1 MGLISNRRSRLKASV
16 ALASMLAVAIS
27 PSGQAQVRKQPTPTP
42 AASEVVG
49 PLDVRVAKSEAFSRV
64 EFRWSVPTRATISR
78 DGQAILVRFNRN
90 AKPDISRL
98 RVSPP
103 PFIKTAEAKPV
114 GTGLEVRI
122 ELTDDADFISG
133 QADGGSYINIF
144 KRKDPEGKAAAT
156 EAAQLDPASDVGADG
171 AGMTRPD
178 PRPDNGIVPVSG
190 RVENGQSVLRFAW
203 KAPLG
208 AAIFRRGDALWIV
221 FDGKAQLDLSKVA
234 KSLPQVR
241 DLRAVQGD
249 DYTALRLAVP
259 QATSVNASAEGPVW
273 AIGIGPSAAAA
284 STLINVG
291 RDERA
296 VPPSLTAT
304 VAGATHVA
312 WVNDPVVGDRIG
324 VVTALAPSKGLPSRR
339 DYVEAAF
346 LRSSQGLA
354 IEPYVD
360 DLEVFVTG
368 DIVRIGRPKG
378 LALSGNV
385 AVKQIAAQS
394 GAPQPAAM
402 PALIDFKG
410 WSETGSG
417 GFLGRYHALMD
428 AATDEATKNKDGAVT
443 ARMAMARFLIGSEL
457 SYEGIGMLNLVARV
471 NQTMMGNAEFRGL
484 RGAAKVMAG
493 RYKEASTDLASPV
506 LQGDPSSALWRG
518 YVAYKQGQW
527 PEARQQFEQGMPA
540 LRLFSPTWQ
549 ARFARANAEATLAT
563 GDAEGARTLLRG
575 AQISG
580 VDIVETLKT
589 LLLQAQIF
597 EAMGDSSRAMHMFDA
612 LSRARTEEVSA
623 PALLNATRI
632 KLDRGMITPPTAAGI
647 YDGLRYRWRGDANE
661 LKTIRT
667 LGELYISLGR
677 YREALDV
684 LRSAG
689 NRQPDMPDSQAIQ
702 SQLSNAFRA
711 LFLDGDAD
719 GLEPVQALALFYD
732 FKELTPMGADG
743 DLMVRRLA
751 RRLVDVD
758 LLDQAAELLKY
769 QANERLDGVPRAV
782 VATDLALINL
792 MNRKPEQAL
801 EAINSS
807 RTTVLPTSLNA
818 ERRII
823 EAKALVA
830 VGRMD
835 HALEILE
842 NDKSADAS
850 EVRGDIAWRQRAW
863 PQVGPV
869 FEKSLGDRWKAP
881 ATPLTEEDETRL
893 LRAAI
898 GYSLAGDDASLARL
912 NQRYKPFVNGAKQ
925 ADALRVA
932 LVGLEGDTT
941 SADFAQ
947 KVSDNE
953 IFAGWVD
960 KMKQRF
966 RDRAP
971 PLTSRTAKVATPPK
985 PAA

>member
-1 MGLISNRRSRLKASV
+1 MALTSHRRSRLKASV

-27 PSGQAQVRKQPTPTP
+27 PSSVAQVRSPPTAP
-42 AASEVVG
+42 AASETVG

-103 PFIKTAEAKPV
+103 PYIKTAEAKAV

-122 ELTDDADFISG
+122 ELTDDADFVSG

-144 KRKDPEGKAAAT
+144 ERQDPEAKAAAT
-156 EAAQLDPASDVGADG
+156 EAAQLDPVSDVGADG
-171 AGMTRPD
+171 AGANRPD
-178 PRPDNGIVPVSG
+178 PRPDNGVVPVTG
-190 RVENGQSVLRFAW
+190 KVESGQSVLRFPW

-249 DYTALRLAVP
+249 DYTALRLIVP
-259 QATSVNASAEGPVW
+259 QATSVNASAEGTVW
-273 AIGIGPSAAAA
+273 AVGIGPSSTSA
-284 STLINVG
+284 STLIRVG
-291 RDERA
+291 RDERG
-296 VPPSLTAT
+296 VPPSLTAA

-312 WVNDPVVGDRIG
+312 WINDPVVGDRIG
-324 VVTALAPSKGLPSRR
+324 VITALAPAKGLPSRR

-360 DLEVFVTG
+360 DLEVFLTG

-378 LALSGNV
+378 LALSGKA

-402 PALIDFKG
+402 PALVDFTR

-417 GFLGRYHALMD
+417 GFLGRYHALMG
-428 AATDEATKNKDGAVT
+428 AATDEATKNKDGDVT

-457 SYEGIGMLNLVARV
+457 SFEGIGMLNLVAKV
-471 NQTMMGNAEFRGL
+471 NQTMMGNPEFRGL

-527 PEARQQFEQGMPA
+527 PEAREQFQQGMPA
-540 LRLFSPTWQ
+540 IRLFPPTWQ
-549 ARFARANAEATLAT
+549 ARFARANAEATLAA
-563 GDAEGARTLLRG
+563 GDVDGARTLLRG

-580 VDIVETLKT
+580 VDMVERLKT
-589 LLLQAQIF
+589 LLVQAQIF
-597 EAMGDSSRAMHMFDA
+597 EAAGDAPRAMRMFDA
-612 LSRARTEEVSA
+612 LARARTEEVSS

-769 QANERLDGVPRAV
+769 QADERLDGVPRAV

-801 EAINSS
+801 AAINSS
-807 RTTVLPTSLNA
+807 RTTVLPSSLNA

-835 HALEILE
+835 QALEILE

-850 EVRGDIAWRQRAW
+850 EVRGDVAWRQRAW

-869 FEKSLGDRWKAP
+869 FERSLGERWRTT
-881 ATPLTEEDETRL
+881 ATPLTDEDETRL

-898 GYSLAGDDASLARL
+898 GYSLAGDDVSLARL
-912 NQRYKPFVNGAKQ
+912 NQRFTPFVNGSKQ

-932 LVGLEGDTT
+932 LVGLDGDTT
-941 SADFAQ
+941 TADFAQ

-971 PLTSRTAKVATPPK
+971 PLTSRNARAAAPAR

>member
-1 MGLISNRRSRLKASV
+1 MGLGTNRRNRLKASV
-16 ALASMLAVAIS
+16 ALACMLAVAI
-27 PSGQAQVRKQPTPTP
+27 PPAGVAQVRSTAQLP
-42 AASEVVG
+42 APSDGRG

-64 EFRWSVPTRATISR
+64 EFRWSSPTRATITR
-78 DGQAILVRFNRN
+78 NGQTILVRFNRN

-103 PFIKTAEAKPV
+103 PYIKTAEAKPV
-114 GTGLEVRI
+114 GTGLEVSI
-122 ELTDDADFISG
+122 ALTDDADFISG

-144 KRKDPEGKAAAT
+144 RRADPEAKSAAT
-156 EAAQLDPASDVGADG
+156 QAAQLDLESETGPTSDAMVRA
-171 AGMTRPD
+171 D
-178 PRPDNGIVPVSG
+178 PRPDNGLVPVTG
-190 RVENGQSVLRFAW
+190 KVEKGQLVLRFPW

-208 AAIFRRGDALWIV
+208 AAVFRRGDALWIV
-221 FDGKAQLDLSKVA
+221 FDGKAQLDLSRLA
-234 KSLPQVR
+234 KSMPQVR
-241 DLRAVQGD
+241 DLRAIQGENF
-249 DYTALRLAVP
+249 TALRAVVP
-259 QATSVNASAEGPVW
+259 QAIAVNASAEGPVW
-273 AIGIGPSAAAA
+273 AINIGPSAVVAPA
-284 STLINVG
+284 LIKLA
-291 RDERA
+291 RDERSSPA
-296 VPPSLTAT
+296 SLTAA
-304 VAGATHVA
+304 VSGATQVA

-324 VVTALAPSKGLPSRR
+324 VVTALAPAKGLPSRR

-360 DLEVFVTG
+360 DLEVYATG

-378 LALSGNV
+378 LALSGQAV
-385 AVKQIAAQS
+385 VKQSSAQA
-394 GAPQPAAM
+394 GAPQPSAM
-402 PALIDFKG
+402 PALVDFNS

-428 AATDEATKNKDGAVT
+428 AATDEAIKTKDGAVT
-443 ARMAMARFLIGSEL
+443 ARMALARFLIGSGL
-457 SYEGIGMLNLVARV
+457 AYEAIGMLNLVAKA
-471 NQTMMGNAEFRGL
+471 NQTMMGNSEFRGL

-493 RYKEASTDLASPV
+493 RYKEAATDLASPV

-518 YVAYKQGQW
+518 YIAYKQGQW
-527 PEARQQFEQGMPA
+527 PEARQQFEQGRPA
-540 LRLFSPTWQ
+540 LRLFAPTWR

-563 GDAEGARTLLRG
+563 GDPVGAKAQLRD
-575 AQISG
+575 AQIG
-580 VDIVETLKT
+580 DVDIVETLKT
-589 LLLQAQIF
+589 LLVQAQIF
-597 EAMGDSSRAMHMFDA
+597 EAMGDAPRAMRMFDA
-612 LSRARTEEVSA
+612 LARARTEEVSA

-632 KLDRGMITPPTAAGI
+632 KLDKGMITPPTAAGI

-684 LRSAG
+684 LRSTG
-689 NRQPDMPDSQAIQ
+689 NRQADMPDAQQIQ
-702 SQLSNAFRA
+702 VQLSNAFKS
-711 LFLDGDAD
+711 LFLDGEAD

-732 FKELTPMGADG
+732 FKELTPLGADG

-769 QANERLDGVPRAV
+769 QAEERLDGVPRAV

-801 EAINSS
+801 AAINSS

-850 EVRGDIAWRQRAW
+850 EVRGDVAWRQRAW

-869 FEKSLGDRWKAP
+869 FERSLGDRWKTV
-881 ATPLTEEDETRL
+881 ATPLSEEDETRL

-932 LVGLEGDTT
+932 LVGLDGETT
-941 SADFAQ
+941 TADFAQ
-947 KVSDNE
+947 KASDNE

-971 PLTSRTAKVATPPK
+971 PLTSRSAKGAAPARPVA
-985 PAA
+985 

>member
-1 MGLISNRRSRLKASV
+1 MVLTSNRRSRLKASV
-16 ALASMLAVAIS
+16 ALASMLAVAIT
-27 PSGQAQVRKQPTPTP
+27 PSGVAQVRTPPATP
-42 AASEVVG
+42 SASEALG
-49 PLDVRVAKSEAFSRV
+49 PLDVRVAKNEVFSRV
-64 EFRWSVPTRATISR
+64 EFRWLVPTRATISR
-78 DGQAILVRFNRN
+78 DGQTILVRFNRN

-103 PFIKTAEAKPV
+103 PYIKTAQAKPL
-114 GTGLEVRI
+114 GSGLEVRI
-122 ELTDDADFISG
+122 ELTEDADFISG

-144 KRKDPEGKAAAT
+144 KRQNPEAKAAAT
-156 EAAQLDPASDVGADG
+156 KAAQLDPVSEIGA
-171 AGMTRPD
+171 AVANRPD
-178 PRPDNGIVPVSG
+178 PRPGNGIVPVFG
-190 RVENGQSVLRFAW
+190 RVEGGQSVLRFAW

-221 FDGKAQLDLSKVA
+221 FDRKAQLDLSKVA
-234 KSLPQVR
+234 KSLPNVR
-241 DLRAVQGD
+241 DLRAVQGET
-249 DYTALRLAVP
+249 YTALRLLVP
-259 QATSVNASAEGPVW
+259 QATLVNASAEGPVW
-273 AIGIGPSAAAA
+273 AIGIGPSSATA
-284 STLINVG
+284 STLITVG
-291 RDERA
+291 RDERG
-296 VPPSLTAT
+296 VSPSLTAA
-304 VAGATHVA
+304 VAGATGVA
-312 WVNDPVVGDRIG
+312 WINDPVVGDRIG
-324 VVTALAPSKGLPSRR
+324 VVTALAPAKGLASRR

-360 DLEVFVTG
+360 DLEVLVTG

-378 LALSGNV
+378 LALSGKA

-410 WSETGSG
+410 WSKTRSG
-417 GFLGRYHALMD
+417 GFLGRYNALME
-428 AATDEATKNKDGAVT
+428 AATDEANENKDGAVT

-457 SYEGIGMLNLVARV
+457 SFEGIGMLNLVAKV
-471 NQTMMGNAEFRGL
+471 NQTMMGNPEFRGL

-506 LQGDPSSALWRG
+506 LQGDASSSLWRG

-527 PEARQQFEQGMPA
+527 PEAREQFQQGMPA
-540 LRLFSPTWQ
+540 LKVFSPTWQ
-549 ARFARANAEATLAT
+549 ARFARANAEATLAA
-563 GDAEGARTLLRG
+563 GDVDGARTLLRG

-589 LLLQAQIF
+589 LLVQAQIF
-597 EAMGDSSRAMHMFDA
+597 EAAGDASRAMHMFDA
-612 LSRARTEEVSA
+612 LARARTEEVSA

-632 KLDRGMITPPTAAGI
+632 KLDRGTITPPTAAGI

-702 SQLSNAFRA
+702 SQLSNAFRV

-719 GLEPVQALALFYD
+719 GLEPIQALALFYD

-769 QANERLDGVPRAV
+769 QADERLDGVPRAV

-801 EAINSS
+801 AAINSS
-807 RTTVLPTSLNA
+807 RTTILPASLNA

-835 HALEILE
+835 QALEILE
-842 NDKSADAS
+842 NDKSADAN
-850 EVRGDIAWRQRAW
+850 EVRVDVLWRQRAW

-869 FEKSLGDRWKAP
+869 FERSLGDRWKVT
-881 ATPLTEEDETRL
+881 ATPLTDEDETRL

-898 GYSLAGDDASLARL
+898 GYSLAGDDVSLARL
-912 NQRYKPFVNGAKQ
+912 NQRFKPFVNGAKQ

-932 LVGLEGDTT
+932 LVGLDGDTT
-941 SADFAQ
+941 TADFAQ

-960 KMKQRF
+960 KMKKRF
-966 RDRAP
+966 RDRAA
-971 PLTSRTAKVATPPK
+971 PLTSRNPRAAAPAR

>member
-1 MGLISNRRSRLKASV
+1 MVLTPNRRSRLKASV
-16 ALASMLAVAIS
+16 ALAAMLAVAIS
-27 PSGQAQVRKQPTPTP
+27 PSGVAQVRTP
-42 AASEVVG
+42 ATPASGSQAVG

-103 PFIKTAEAKPV
+103 PYIKTAEAKAV

-144 KRKDPEGKAAAT
+144 KRQDPEAKAAAT
-156 EAAQLDPASDVGADG
+156 QAAQLDPVSEVGADG
-171 AGMTRPD
+171 AGANRPD

-190 RVENGQSVLRFAW
+190 KVESGQSVLRFPW

-249 DYTALRLAVP
+249 NYTALRLIVP
-259 QATSVNASAEGPVW
+259 QATPVNASAEGPVW
-273 AIGIGPSAAAA
+273 AVGIGPSSVAA
-284 STLINVG
+284 STLIKVG
-291 RDERA
+291 RDERG
-296 VPPSLTAT
+296 VPPSLTAA
-304 VAGATHVA
+304 VAGATHIA
-312 WVNDPVVGDRIG
+312 WINDPVVGDRIG
-324 VVTALAPSKGLPSRR
+324 VVTALAPAKGLPSRR

-360 DLEVFVTG
+360 DLEVSVTG

-378 LALSGNV
+378 LALSGKA

-402 PALIDFKG
+402 PALVDFKS

-417 GFLGRYHALMD
+417 GFLGRYHALME
-428 AATDEATKNKDGAVT
+428 AATDEATKNKDGDVT
-443 ARMAMARFLIGSEL
+443 ARMALARFLIGSDL
-457 SYEGIGMLNLVARV
+457 SFEGIGMLNLVAKV
-471 NQTMMGNAEFRGL
+471 NQTIMSNAEFRGL

-518 YVAYKQGQW
+518 YIAYKQGQW
-527 PEARQQFEQGMPA
+527 PEAREQFQQGMPA
-540 LRLFSPTWQ
+540 IRLFPPTWQ
-549 ARFARANAEATLAT
+549 ARFARANAEATLAA
-563 GDAEGARTLLRG
+563 GDVDGARTLLRG

-589 LLLQAQIF
+589 LLVQAQIF
-597 EAMGDSSRAMHMFDA
+597 EAMGDAPRAMRMFDA
-612 LSRARTEEVSA
+612 LALARTQEVSA

-667 LGELYISLGR
+667 LGALYVSLGR

-702 SQLSNAFRA
+702 SQLSNAFKA

-719 GLEPVQALALFYD
+719 GLEPIQALALFYD

-769 QANERLDGVPRAV
+769 QADERLDGVPRAV

-801 EAINSS
+801 AAINSS

-835 HALEILE
+835 QALEILE
-842 NDKSADAS
+842 NDRSADAS
-850 EVRGDIAWRQRAW
+850 EVRGDVAWRQRAW

-869 FEKSLGDRWKAP
+869 FERSLGERWKATT
-881 ATPLTEEDETRL
+881 TPLSDEDETRL

-912 NQRYKPFVNGAKQ
+912 NQRFTPFVNGSKQ

-932 LVGLEGDTT
+932 LVGLDGDTT
-941 SADFAQ
+941 AADFAQ

-971 PLTSRTAKVATPPK
+971 PLTSRNARAAAPAR

>member
-1 MGLISNRRSRLKASV
+1 MVLTSNRRSRLKASV
-16 ALASMLAVAIS
+16 ALASILAVVIS
-27 PSGQAQVRKQPTPTP
+27 PSGVAQVRRPPAAP
-42 AASEVVG
+42 AASEGVG

-78 DGQAILVRFNRN
+78 DGNAILVRFNRN

-103 PFIKTAEAKPV
+103 PYIKTAEAKLV

-122 ELTDDADFISG
+122 ELTDDADFLSG

-144 KRKDPEGKAAAT
+144 KRKDPEAKAAAT
-156 EAAQLDPASDVGADG
+156 EAAQLDPVSEVGAEG
-171 AGMTRPD
+171 AVTNRPD
-178 PRPDNGIVPVSG
+178 PRPDNGIVPVTG
-190 RVENGQSVLRFAW
+190 KVEGGQSVLRFAW

-208 AAIFRRGDALWIV
+208 AATFRRGDALWIV

-241 DLRAVQGD
+241 DLRAVQGE
-249 DYTALRLAVP
+249 DYTALRLVVP
-259 QATSVNASAEGPVW
+259 QATSVNASSEGPVW
-273 AIGIGPSAAAA
+273 AIGIGASSATA
-284 STLINVG
+284 STLIKVG
-291 RDERA
+291 RDERG

-312 WVNDPVVGDRIG
+312 WINDPVVGDRIG
-324 VVTALAPSKGLPSRR
+324 VVTALAPAKGLPSRR

-368 DIVRIGRPKG
+368 DIVRIGRPRG
-378 LALSGNV
+378 LALSGKA

-394 GAPQPAAM
+394 GAPQPASM

-428 AATDEATKNKDGAVT
+428 AATDEATKNKDGTVT
-443 ARMAMARFLIGSEL
+443 ARMAMARFLVGSEL
-457 SYEGIGMLNLVARV
+457 SYEGIGMLNLVAKV

-527 PEARQQFEQGMPA
+527 PEAREQFQQGMPA
-540 LRLFSPTWQ
+540 LKMFSPTWQ
-549 ARFARANAEATLAT
+549 ARFARADAEATLAA
-563 GDAEGARTLLRG
+563 GDVDGARSLLRG
-575 AQISG
+575 AQISD
-580 VDIVETLKT
+580 VDMVERLKT
-589 LLLQAQIF
+589 LLVQAQIF
-597 EAMGDSSRAMHMFDA
+597 EAAGDAPRAMHMFDA
-612 LSRARTEEVSA
+612 LARARTEEVSA

-632 KLDRGMITPPTAAGI
+632 KLDRGIITPPTAAGI

-719 GLEPVQALALFYD
+719 GLEPIQALALFYD

-807 RTTVLPTSLNA
+807 RTTVLPSSLNA

-850 EVRGDIAWRQRAW
+850 EVRGDVAWRQRAW

-869 FEKSLGDRWKAP
+869 FEKSLGDRWKTT
-881 ATPLTEEDETRL
+881 ATPLSEEDETRL

-898 GYSLAGDDASLARL
+898 GYSLAGDDVSLARL
-912 NQRYKPFVNGAKQ
+912 NQRFKPFVNGAKQ

-932 LVGLEGDTT
+932 LVGPDGDTT
-941 SADFAQ
+941 TADFAQ

-971 PLTSRTAKVATPPK
+971 PLTSRTAKA
-985 PAA
+985 PAAARPAA

>member
-1 MGLISNRRSRLKASV
+1 MALRSHRRSRLKASV

-27 PSGQAQVRKQPTPTP
+27 PSSVAQVRRPPTAP
-42 AASEVVG
+42 AASETVG

-78 DGQAILVRFNRN
+78 DGQAILVRFNRS

-103 PFIKTAEAKPV
+103 PYIKTAEAKAV

-122 ELTDDADFISG
+122 ELTDDADFVSG

-144 KRKDPEGKAAAT
+144 KRQDPEAKAAAT
-156 EAAQLDPASDVGADG
+156 EAAQLDPVSDVGADG
-171 AGMTRPD
+171 AGANRLD
-178 PRPDNGIVPVSG
+178 PRPDNGVVPVTG
-190 RVENGQSVLRFAW
+190 KVESGQSVLRFPW

-249 DYTALRLAVP
+249 DYTALRLVVP
-259 QATSVNASAEGPVW
+259 QATSVNASAEGTVW
-273 AIGIGPSAAAA
+273 AVGIGPSSTSA
-284 STLINVG
+284 STLIRVG
-291 RDERA
+291 RDERG
-296 VPPSLTAT
+296 VPPSLTAA

-312 WVNDPVVGDRIG
+312 WINDPVVGDRIG
-324 VVTALAPSKGLPSRR
+324 VITALAPAKGLPSRR

-360 DLEVFVTG
+360 DLEVFLTG

-378 LALSGNV
+378 LALSGKA

-402 PALIDFKG
+402 PALVDFTR

-417 GFLGRYHALMD
+417 GFLGRYHALMG
-428 AATDEATKNKDGAVT
+428 AATDEATKNKDGDVT

-457 SYEGIGMLNLVARV
+457 SFEGIGMLNLVAKV
-471 NQTMMGNAEFRGL
+471 NQTMMGNPEFRGL

-527 PEARQQFEQGMPA
+527 PEAREQFQQGMPA
-540 LRLFSPTWQ
+540 IRLFPPTWQ
-549 ARFARANAEATLAT
+549 ARFARANAEATLAA
-563 GDAEGARTLLRG
+563 GDVDGARTLLRG

-580 VDIVETLKT
+580 VDMVERLKT
-589 LLLQAQIF
+589 LLVQAQIF
-597 EAMGDSSRAMHMFDA
+597 EAAGDAPRAMRMFDA
-612 LSRARTEEVSA
+612 LARARTEEVSS

-711 LFLDGDAD
+711 LFSDGDAD

-769 QANERLDGVPRAV
+769 QADERLDGVPRAV

-801 EAINSS
+801 AAINSS
-807 RTTVLPTSLNA
+807 RTTVLPSSLNA

-835 HALEILE
+835 QALEILE
-842 NDKSADAS
+842 NDRSADAS
-850 EVRGDIAWRQRAW
+850 EVRGDVAWRQRAW

-869 FEKSLGDRWKAP
+869 FERSLGERWRTT
-881 ATPLTEEDETRL
+881 ATPLTDEDETRL

-898 GYSLAGDDASLARL
+898 GYSLAGDDVSLARL
-912 NQRYKPFVNGAKQ
+912 NQRFTPFVNGSKQ

-932 LVGLEGDTT
+932 LVGLDGDTT
-941 SADFAQ
+941 TADFAQ

-971 PLTSRTAKVATPPK
+971 PLTSRNARAAAPAR

>member
-1 MGLISNRRSRLKASV
+1 MVLWSNRRSRLKASV
-16 ALASMLAVAIS
+16 ALACMLAIAIP
-27 PSGQAQVRKQPTPTP
+27 PSGVAQVRGTP
-42 AASEVVG
+42 ATADAVG
-49 PLDVRVAKSEAFSRV
+49 PLDVRVAKSDAFSRV
-64 EFRWSVPTRATISR
+64 EFRWSVPTRATINR
-78 DGQAILVRFNRN
+78 DGQAIVVRFNRN
-90 AKPDISRL
+90 TKPDISRL

-103 PFIKTAEAKPV
+103 PYIKTAEAKAV

-144 KRKDPEGKAAAT
+144 KRKDPEAKAAAT
-156 EAAQLDPASDVGADG
+156 EAAQLDPALDLGADS
-171 AGMTRPD
+171 AGTTRPD
-178 PRPDNGIVPVSG
+178 PRPDNGVVPVSG
-190 RVENGQSVLRFAW
+190 KVEGGQSVLRFAW

-221 FDGKAQLDLSKVA
+221 FDGKAQLDLSKIS

-241 DLRAVQGD
+241 DLRAVQGSD
-249 DYTALRLAVP
+249 FTALRLVVP
-259 QATSVNASAEGPVW
+259 LTTAVNASAEGPVW
-273 AIGIGPSAAAA
+273 AIGIGPSSATSSA
-284 STLINVG
+284 LIKVG
-291 RDERA
+291 RDERG
-296 VPPSLTAT
+296 VPPSLTAA
-304 VAGATHVA
+304 VSGATHVA
-312 WVNDPVVGDRIG
+312 WINDPVVGDRIG
-324 VVTALAPSKGLPSRR
+324 VVTALAPTKGLPSRR

-360 DLEVFVTG
+360 DLEVFVLG

-385 AVKQIAAQS
+385 AVKQIAAKS

-428 AATDEATKNKDGAVT
+428 AATDEATKNKDGTVT

-457 SYEGIGMLNLVARV
+457 SFEGIGMLNLVAKV

-527 PEARQQFEQGMPA
+527 PEARQQFQQGMPA
-540 LRLFSPTWQ
+540 LRLFSPTWR
-549 ARFARANAEATLAT
+549 ARFARANAESTLAT
-563 GDAEGARTLLRG
+563 GDAEGARVLLRD
-575 AQISG
+575 AQTSD

-589 LLLQAQIF
+589 LLVQAQIF
-597 EAMGDSSRAMHMFDA
+597 EAAGDSSRAMHMFDA
-612 LSRARTEEVSA
+612 LARARTEEVSS

-719 GLEPVQALALFYD
+719 GLEPIQALALFYD

-769 QANERLDGVPRAV
+769 QAEERLDGVPRAV

-842 NDKSADAS
+842 SDKSADAS

-869 FEKSLGDRWKAP
+869 FEKSLGDRWKTP
-881 ATPLTEEDETRL
+881 ATPLSEEDETRL

-898 GYSLAGDDASLARL
+898 GYSLAGDEVSLARL
-912 NQRYKPFVNGAKQ
+912 NQRFKPFVNGSKQ

-932 LVGLEGDTT
+932 LVGPDGDTT
-941 SADFAQ
+941 TADFAQ

-971 PLTSRTAKVATPPK
+971 PLTSRNAKAAAPGR

>member
-1 MGLISNRRSRLKASV
+1 
-16 ALASMLAVAIS
+16 
-27 PSGQAQVRKQPTPTP
+27 
-42 AASEVVG
+42 
-49 PLDVRVAKSEAFSRV
+49 
-64 EFRWSVPTRATISR
+64 
-78 DGQAILVRFNRN
+78 VRFNRN
-90 AKPDISRL
+90 AKPNISRL
-98 RVSPP
+98 RISPP
-103 PFIKTAEAKPV
+103 PYIKTAEAKPV

-144 KRKDPEGKAAAT
+144 KRQDPEAKAAAT
-156 EAAQLDPASDVGADG
+156 EAAQLDPLSEVGADG
-171 AGMTRPD
+171 AAANRPD

-190 RVENGQSVLRFAW
+190 KVESGQSVLRFAW

-234 KSLPQVR
+234 KSLPQVG
-241 DLRAVQGD
+241 DLRAVQGE
-249 DYTALRLAVP
+249 DYTALRLIVP
-259 QATSVNASAEGPVW
+259 QATLVNASAEGPVW
-273 AIGIGPSAAAA
+273 AVSIGPSSTASSTAA
-284 STLINVG
+284 STLIRVG
-291 RDERA
+291 RDERG
-296 VPPSLTAT
+296 VPPSLTAA

-312 WVNDPVVGDRIG
+312 WINDPVVGDRIG
-324 VVTALAPSKGLPSRR
+324 VVTALAPAKGLPSRR

-378 LALSGNV
+378 LALSGK
-385 AVKQIAAQS
+385 AAAKQIAAQS

-417 GFLGRYHALMD
+417 GFLGRYHALMN
-428 AATDEATKNKDGAVT
+428 AATDEAIKNKDGDVT

-457 SYEGIGMLNLVARV
+457 SFEGIGMLNLVAKV

-493 RYKEASTDLASPV
+493 RYKEGSTDLASPV

-518 YVAYKQGQW
+518 YIAYKQGQW
-527 PEARQQFEQGMPA
+527 PEARDQFQQGMPA
-540 LRLFSPTWQ
+540 IKLFPPTWQ
-549 ARFARANAEATLAT
+549 ARFSRANAEATLAA
-563 GDAEGARTLLRG
+563 GDVDGARTLLRG

-589 LLLQAQIF
+589 LLVQAQIF
-597 EAMGDSSRAMHMFDA
+597 EAMGDASRAMRMFDA

-632 KLDRGMITPPTAAGI
+632 KLDRGTITPPTAAGI
-647 YDGLRYRWRGDANE
+647 YDGLRYRWRGDASE

-719 GLEPVQALALFYD
+719 GLEPIQALALFYD

-835 HALEILE
+835 QALEILE

-850 EVRGDIAWRQRAW
+850 EVRGEVVWRQRAW

-869 FEKSLGDRWKAP
+869 FENSLGDRWKTP

-898 GYSLAGDDASLARL
+898 GYSLAGDDLSLARL
-912 NQRYKPFVNGAKQ
+912 NQRFKPFVNGAKQ

-932 LVGLEGDTT
+932 LVGPDGDTT
-941 SADFAQ
+941 TADFAQ

-966 RDRAP
+966 RNRAP
-971 PLTSRTAKVATPPK
+971 PVTSRTAKAAARPR